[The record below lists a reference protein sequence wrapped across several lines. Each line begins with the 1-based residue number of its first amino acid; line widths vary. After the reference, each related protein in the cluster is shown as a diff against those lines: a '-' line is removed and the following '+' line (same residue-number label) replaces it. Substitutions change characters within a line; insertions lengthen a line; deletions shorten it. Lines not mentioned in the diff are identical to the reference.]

1 MKTITLKISEL
12 YDDVLTISLV
22 GSKGNTTNVTTGAYA
37 IKNGDRIIVG
47 DNGVIS
53 QISVD

>member
-12 YDDVLTISLV
+12 YDDVLTISFV
-22 GSKGNTTNVTTGAYA
+22 GSNGMTTNVTIGAYA

-47 DNGVIS
+47 DNGEIS
-53 QISVD
+53 QISLD